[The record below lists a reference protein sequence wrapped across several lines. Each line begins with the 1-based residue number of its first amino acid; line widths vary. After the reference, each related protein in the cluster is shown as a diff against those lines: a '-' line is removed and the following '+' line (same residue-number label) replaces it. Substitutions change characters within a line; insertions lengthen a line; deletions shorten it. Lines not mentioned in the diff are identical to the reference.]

1 MLKKR
6 LVACLI
12 VKDGIVVQSIGF
24 RQYLPVGSVAVA
36 VEFLNKWGIDEIIIL
51 DIDATPKK
59 RTPSFHLITEA
70 SKKSFV
76 PLTVGGGIQNLDDM
90 KKLIHF
96 GADKIA
102 INTISI
108 TNPHIISEAAG
119 VFGNQCIVVSIDVKV
134 NEHGGYEVF
143 TQSGRV
149 AAGKDPV
156 TWAEEVEKLGAG
168 EILLTSVDRDGSK
181 RGYDL
186 NIVKAVSNAISIPL
200 IACGG
205 VGHLRH
211 FVEGIEEGGAS
222 AVSAGNFFHF
232 TEHSPIIAKE
242 YMRQAGIDVRLDTY
256 ANYKDIN
263 FDEIT
268 ARVMKRP
275 DQYLEMLR
283 FEYHP
288 EEVI

>member
-59 RTPSFHLITEA
+59 RTPSLQLIIEA

-76 PLTVGGGIQNLDDM
+76 PLTVGGGIQKLDDM
-90 KKLIHF
+90 KRLIHF
-96 GADKIA
+96 GADKIV
-102 INTISI
+102 INTASM
-108 TNPHIISEAAG
+108 TNPRIISEAAR
-119 VFGNQCIVVSIDVKV
+119 VLGNQCIVVSIDVKL
-134 NEHGGYEVF
+134 NEHGRYEVF
-143 TQSGRV
+143 TQSGR
-149 AAGKDPV
+149 AATGKDPV
-156 TWAEEVEKLGAG
+156 VWAEEVEKLGAG
-168 EILLTSVDRDGSK
+168 EILLNSIDRDGSK

-186 NIVKAVSNAISIPL
+186 NIVKAVSNAISLPL

-205 VGHLRH
+205 VGHPRH

-275 DQYLEMLR
+275 DQYLELLR